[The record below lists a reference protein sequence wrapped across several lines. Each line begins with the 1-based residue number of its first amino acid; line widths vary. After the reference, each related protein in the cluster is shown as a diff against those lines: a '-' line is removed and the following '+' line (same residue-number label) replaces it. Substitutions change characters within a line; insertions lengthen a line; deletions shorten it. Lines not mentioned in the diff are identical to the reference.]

1 MAIVFHERYLDHV
14 QYEGH
19 PESPERLAVPI
30 KRMLE
35 FDVWKDVTRP
45 EAAIE
50 EDLQLAHTPRHIA
63 WIKNAPE
70 GFLDPDTYIHKET
83 FEIALLAAGGTIEA
97 ARIAYGQ
104 HKPTLALVRPP
115 GHHAGKDFCG
125 GFCYFNNI
133 AIAARKMGLERTAI
147 VDIDVHHG
155 NGTED
160 IFIEDDKVLFISTHQ
175 RGIYPGTGAAETVG
189 KGKGEGFNINIP
201 LRGGIGDATYMMVF
215 DRIVEPVL
223 HQFDPQMIL
232 VSIGVDAHYADPLAS
247 LALSSRAYLELC
259 SRLINVAPE
268 KRIAFVLEG
277 GYALEA
283 TAEVLSALAGHF
295 SGVEMPMQ
303 QIYSKDVEGSGKE
316 ELETIIEI
324 QKKYWDL

>member
-1 MAIVFHERYLDHV
+1 MAIVFHERYFDHV

-45 EAAIE
+45 EAATE
-50 EDLQLAHTPRHIA
+50 EDLQLAHTTRHVA

-83 FEIALLAAGGTIEA
+83 FEIALLAAGGMIEA
-97 ARIAYGQ
+97 ARIACCHGE
-104 HKPTLALVRPP
+104 PTLALVRPP
-115 GHHAGKDFCG
+115 GHHAGRDFCG

-175 RGIYPGTGAAETVG
+175 RGIYPGTGAAENVG

-215 DRIVEPVL
+215 DRLVEPIL

-295 SGVEMPMQ
+295 SGVEVPMQ